1 MTFIVV
7 PARHDAEPDQ
17 AVLSGIAQGF
27 SELFP
32 VPQHP
37 GGVLRWLSSPAGE
50 RIGLREH
57 GAGGAPSPGEMLD
70 EA

>member
-1 MTFIVV
+1 MKFIVV
-7 PARHDAEPDQ
+7 PARHDDEPEQ
-17 AVLSGIAQGF
+17 AVLSGVAQGL

-50 RIGLREH
+50 RIGLRDQ
-57 GAGGAPSPGEMLD
+57 GAGPGPSPGEMLD
-70 EA
+70 QA